1 MIYGLYNINPG
12 SNLQQVL
19 VCIMP
24 LFLILSLW
32 WCWLPVSCMW
42 CVVDVHI
49 CVCRWP
55 HREVEG
61 FVTAEILKRGRRVL
75 TVRNTHLQ
83 HRAETLRRLA
93 TDLPCV
99 CMHVRVSHCSFYP
112 HQDPAAQLPADLV
125 TRAYSIFAIILKYAV
140 DMLTWEQAD
149 KLPAGLEPPYE
160 QTHTAVFTAVGSL
173 FSLWLLFVFRDR
185 GDTYYCMLFNDEVH
199 TYEQVIYTLQKAVNC
214 SQKEAV
220 SFATTV
226 DRDVSTTFICNSA
239 GVLLHTVGAKMIGA
253 SEQTARW
260 VWDRVFEE
268 ATLLFSVCQ
277 QIPPVRGSSVN
288 G

>member
-1 MIYGLYNINPG
+1 MT
-12 SNLQQVL
+12 V
-19 VCIMP
+19 
-24 LFLILSLW
+24 
-32 WCWLPVSCMW
+32 
-42 CVVDVHI
+42 
-49 CVCRWP
+49 
-55 HREVEG
+55 
-61 FVTAEILKRGRRVL
+61 EILKHGRRVL
-75 TVRNTHLQ
+75 TVRNTHPQ

-99 CMHVRVSHCSFYP
+99 CMHVRVSHCSFCP
-112 HQDPAAQLPADLV
+112 HQDPVAQLPADLV

-160 QTHTAVFTAVGSL
+160 QTHTAAFTAIGSS

-226 DRDVSTTFICNSA
+226 DRDVSTTFICIPATVSSYIQWGPKLLEHLTELLEGFKTKFLRRPHYYFQCA
-239 GVLLHTVGAKMIGA
+239 SRFLLSEVLL
-253 SEQTARW
+253 
-260 VWDRVFEE
+260 
-268 ATLLFSVCQ
+268 
-277 QIPPVRGSSVN
+277 
-288 G
+288 